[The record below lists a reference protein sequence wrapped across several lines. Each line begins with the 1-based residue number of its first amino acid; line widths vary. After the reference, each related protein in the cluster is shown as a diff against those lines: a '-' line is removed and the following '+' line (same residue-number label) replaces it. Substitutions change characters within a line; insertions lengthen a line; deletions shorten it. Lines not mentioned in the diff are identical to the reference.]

1 MHYLRSTDVYLSEY
15 GRGIPRLERR
25 KDGANEM
32 AEKLNLNE
40 LAMMQRSYAK
50 THYSHVGLLGINE
63 RGVHLTEDAMYR
75 NFPTDQIERDPTG
88 EYIFAYRQGVRFY
101 ALVD

>member
-1 MHYLRSTDVYLSEY
+1 
-15 GRGIPRLERR
+15 
-25 KDGANEM
+25 M

-40 LAMMQRSYAK
+40 LAMMQRTYAK

>member
-25 KDGANEM
+25 KDGTNEM

-40 LAMMQRSYAK
+40 LAMMQRTYAK
-50 THYSHVGLLGINE
+50 THYSHAGLLGINE

-75 NFPTDQIERDPTG
+75 NFPTDQIERESTG